1 MSQCCPVC
9 RTRLWTD
16 PLFTLAKLEC
26 PRCGAVFR
34 PTVPWGY
41 FRLVLLIVILLIFF
55 IVVLFTSRNIWLL
68 LFMAGV
74 VVSLWYLPRI
84 IDLQYIPGELEFGQG
99 IRNLEQ
105 IKLRFEDIEWNKR
118 REQAEEKVRF
128 RRWMYFLVAL
138 TLVLLIVSLVG
149 GLLD

>member
-1 MSQCCPVC
+1 M
-9 RTRLWTD
+9 
-16 PLFTLAKLEC
+16 
-26 PRCGAVFR
+26 
-34 PTVPWGY
+34 PWGY